1 MRKLMIVLAV
11 LAMVCDSDSPTV
23 PTSTATP
30 APTPQP
36 TPTPAPVATECVPLP
51 AGDHPVACEGDP
63 GGNGPY
69 GLMLLELRDRAL
81 EEFPGLFTGSGWN
94 VKSKRDYV
102 AAIRVLIE
110 RDVPGLCTTTNRAGD
125 EVAIK
130 PAGPEGDPNDPRTRA
145 EWYDLV
151 AESSGIP
158 EAWVWWAAS
167 CQPANF

>member
-1 MRKLMIVLAV
+1 M
-11 LAMVCDSDSPTV
+11 
-23 PTSTATP
+23 
-30 APTPQP
+30 
-36 TPTPAPVATECVPLP
+36 
-51 AGDHPVACEGDP
+51 ACEGDP

-94 VKSKRDYV
+94 LKSKRDYV
-102 AAIRVLIE
+102 AAIRFLIE

-145 EWYDLV
+145 EWYGPRRRELWCPRGV
-151 AESSGIP
+151 GVVGRIMSARELLTAEGGRSSG
-158 EAWVWWAAS
+158 
-167 CQPANF
+167 